1 MKKYAF
7 TLAEGATHVGMCGN
21 ILKYAFTL
29 VEGVTHVDMSD
40 NIRRVAFT
48 LAEVLITLAII
59 GVVAAMTIPT
69 LISDVSRKQH
79 LVAFKKKYAEIVQ
92 AIKLSAIDNMDT
104 SKWDYSL
111 DDEEFFAKYL
121 APYLKTTRCD
131 DCWVSFAPR
140 SFWFEQPAYAAPE
153 FGADSCFLEYSSI
166 EEVPESDFICKS
178 MLQQCIDDS
187 SYVDKYYP
195 GLCGAWL
202 DAQSTTPPEEPDIS
216 YSLVNGSTLGLV
228 KKDVFF
234 YLYLDVNGSASPNKY
249 GADKF
254 VLTVINN
261 NVQPYGYGQSDLT
274 AGEYGCSAEG
284 NGMYCGAMIMQN
296 NWDYPD
302 DYPKL

>member
-1 MKKYAF
+1 MKRQGF
-7 TLAEGATHVGMCGN
+7 TLS
-21 ILKYAFTL
+21 
-29 VEGVTHVDMSD
+29 EGVTHVDMYD
-40 NIRRVAFT
+40 NIRKYAFT

-92 AIKLSAIDNMDT
+92 AIKLSTIDNMDT

-121 APYLKTTRCD
+121 APYLKTTKCN
-131 DCWVSFAPR
+131 DCWAAYVPKG
-140 SFWFEQPAYAAPE
+140 FWFEQPAYAKFFPE
-153 FGADSCFLEYSSI
+153 PGNSCFDYPPSIDQFLERPSI
-166 EEVPESDFICKS
+166 WGCEAEFRKCLDGEDNSAGCQS
-178 MLQQCIDDS
+178 
-187 SYVDKYYP
+187 
-195 GLCGAWL
+195 WL
-202 DAQSTTPPEEPDIS
+202 ATAEPDNTPPEEPDIS

-254 VLTVINN
+254 VLTVTNN
-261 NVQPYGYGQSDLT
+261 KVQPYGYGQSDLT
-274 AGEYGCSAEG
+274 AGEYGCSAVG

-302 DYPKL
+302 NYPKL